1 MQINKKII
9 FGITIVF
16 VLALSRVL
24 PHPPNFTPILGM
36 AFFAGAV
43 FDKKVLAYCISIL
56 AMLVSDLYL
65 GFHAGMPI
73 IYFAICVCILIGT
86 FFHSKL
92 NLTTSFLGI
101 SAGVI
106 SFYLISNFAVWYGS
120 GMYASDL
127 NGLITCYI
135 MALPFLQNTFLSSIF
150 YGMAA
155 CVLYLMADKHLKFSA
170 KQA

>member
-1 MQINKKII
+1 MENRKNISLALFII
-9 FGITIVF
+9 AL
-16 VLALSRVL
+16 LALSRVI
-24 PHPPNFTPILGM
+24 PHPPNFTPVLGM
-36 AFFAGAV
+36 AVFSGAIIS
-43 FDKKVLAYCISIL
+43 KRLIAYLIPL
-56 AMLVSDLYL
+56 MAMLISDLYL

-155 CVLYLMADKHLKFSA
+155 CVLYSMADKHLKFSA

>member
-1 MQINKKII
+1 MQINKKVIL
-9 FGITIVF
+9 GISIVF

-43 FDKKVLAYCISIL
+43 FDRKIYAYCIPIV
-56 AMLVSDLYL
+56 AMLISDLYL
-65 GFHAGMPI
+65 GFHTGMPI

-86 FFHSKL
+86 ILNSKL

-101 SAGVI
+101 SAGVL

-120 GMYASDL
+120 GMYSSDL
-127 NGLITCYI
+127 NGIITCYV
-135 MALPFLQNTFLSSIF
+135 MALPFLQNTFLSSIL
-150 YGMAA
+150 YGMSA
-155 CVLYLMADKHLKFSA
+155 CMLYILADKYLKFSV

>member
-1 MQINKKII
+1 
-9 FGITIVF
+9 
-16 VLALSRVL
+16 
-24 PHPPNFTPILGM
+24 
-36 AFFAGAV
+36 
-43 FDKKVLAYCISIL
+43 
-56 AMLVSDLYL
+56 MLISDLYL

-135 MALPFLQNTFLSSIF
+135 MALPFLQNTFLSSIL

-155 CVLYLMADKHLKFSA
+155 CILYLMADKHLKFSA

>member
-9 FGITIVF
+9 FGISIVLI
-16 VLALSRVL
+16 LALSRVL

-43 FDKKVLAYCISIL
+43 FDKKVLAYCIPIL

-101 SAGVI
+101 SSGVI

-127 NGLITCYI
+127 NGLITCFI
-135 MALPFLQNTFLSSIF
+135 KALPFLQNTFLSSIF

-155 CVLYLMADKHLKFSA
+155 CILYLMADKHLKFSA

>member
-1 MQINKKII
+1 MQINKKIT
-9 FGITIVF
+9 FGIIIVF

-43 FDKKVLAYCISIL
+43 FDKKIYAYFIPIL
-56 AMLVSDLYL
+56 AMLISDLYL

-101 SAGVI
+101 CTGVI

-120 GMYASDL
+120 GIYSSDL
-127 NGLITCYI
+127 NGIITCYL
-135 MALPFLQNTFLSSIF
+135 MAIQFLQNTFLSI
-150 YGMAA
+150 
-155 CVLYLMADKHLKFSA
+155 
-170 KQA
+170 

>member
-43 FDKKVLAYCISIL
+43 FDKKVLAYCIPIL
-56 AMLVSDLYL
+56 AMLISDLYL

-92 NLTTSFLGI
+92 NLTRSFLGI
-101 SAGVI
+101 SAGVM
-106 SFYLISNFAVWYGS
+106 SFYLISNFAVWY
-120 GMYASDL
+120 
-127 NGLITCYI
+127 
-135 MALPFLQNTFLSSIF
+135 
-150 YGMAA
+150 
-155 CVLYLMADKHLKFSA
+155 
-170 KQA
+170 

>member
-1 MQINKKII
+1 MQINKKFI

-43 FDKKVLAYCISIL
+43 FDKKIYSYCIPIL
-56 AMLVSDLYL
+56 AMLISDLYL

-135 MALPFLQNTFLSSIF
+135 MALPFLQNTILSSAI
-150 YGMAA
+150 YGIAA
-155 CVLYLMADKHLKFSA
+155 FGAYRLAEKYINFRPKSA
-170 KQA
+170 

>member
-43 FDKKVLAYCISIL
+43 FDKKIYSYCIPIL
-56 AMLVSDLYL
+56 AMFISDLYL

-86 FFHSKL
+86 FFYSKL
-92 NLTTSFLGI
+92 N
-101 SAGVI
+101 
-106 SFYLISNFAVWYGS
+106 SNYF
-120 GMYASDL
+120 
-127 NGLITCYI
+127 
-135 MALPFLQNTFLSSIF
+135 IF
-150 YGMAA
+150 RN
-155 CVLYLMADKHLKFSA
+155 
-170 KQA
+170 